1 MSILIKEIFGKE
13 RPMPQEG
20 YIDVRLHFRSG
31 RIECATMQTGN
42 PPFYATFKVV
52 EIPTPHGRLIDA
64 DKLSEKAYWDYNEA
78 THGYNNFKI
87 VSNHDIEDAPT
98 VIEPE
103 GREE

>member
-1 MSILIKEIFGKE
+1 MSVIVKGME
-13 RPMPQEG
+13 MPRDC
-20 YIDVRLHFRSG
+20 Y
-31 RIECATMQTGN
+31 ECKAWSN
-42 PPFYATFKVV
+42 CFDEKPPFNMFKSVCPLV
-52 EIPTPHGRLIDA
+52 EVKEPHGRLIDA

-98 VIEPE
+98 VIEAE